1 MREKALRLIAL
12 LSATGYPLLDVNRL
26 VSTMTEFEIRNDLAR
41 IQTLPAPSSRKT
53 RMILSIRRVL
63 GQRARELEKEMVKSA
78 DPNGRATLRRLLDR
92 TRNLRE
98 ELGDAAKEA

>member
-1 MREKALRLIAL
+1 
-12 LSATGYPLLDVNRL
+12 
-26 VSTMTEFEIRNDLAR
+26 MTEFEVRNDLAR
-41 IQTLPAPSSRKT
+41 IQTLPSSPRKT

-63 GQRARELEKEMVKSA
+63 GQRARQLETEMTKSA

-98 ELGDAAKEA
+98 DLREAAKEI